1 MCAINPNLR
10 KQFHCFFMKMQCA
23 QIAYSFF
30 LLRALLAL
38 EAALC
43 RHPIILLNIF
53 VTSRQL
59 QIDASRFAHLSLQQR
74 LHLRTT
80 CVLTRICATLTYQ
93 YQRRR
98 TEHPILIS
106 RNQNFGLKV
115 SKRGQIWQLSISKKN
130 ILNTSTT
137 PSCGGPLRA
146 QIFRKLCFYEQKQ
159 DFWPIIRKVCFY
171 EQKQDFWPIRTR
183 FDPLKGPP
191 NSYFFNIFFQT

>member
-1 MCAINPNLR
+1 MDRLFTYTNFSYFIKRNCFPKLVLTADISHTNVRNKPKFEKIVSL
-10 KQFHCFFMKMQCA
+10 FFMKMQCA

-30 LLRALLAL
+30 LLRALHAL

-53 VTSRQL
+53 VTSRQQ

-80 CVLTRICATLTYQ
+80 CMLTRICATLTYQ

-115 SKRGQIWQLSISKKN
+115 SKRGQIWQISISKKN
-130 ILNTSTT
+130 VKKYN
-137 PSCGGPLRA
+137 PLYR
-146 QIFRKLCFYEQKQ
+146 
-159 DFWPIIRKVCFY
+159 
-171 EQKQDFWPIRTR
+171 
-183 FDPLKGPP
+183 
-191 NSYFFNIFFQT
+191 